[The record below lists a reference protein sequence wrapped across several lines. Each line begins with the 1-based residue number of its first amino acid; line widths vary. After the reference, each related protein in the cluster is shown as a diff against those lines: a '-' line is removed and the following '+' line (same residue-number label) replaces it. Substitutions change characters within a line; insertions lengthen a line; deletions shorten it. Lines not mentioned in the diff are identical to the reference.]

1 MAVLLEEV
9 VLAWF
14 LKFTFLSL
22 AEMWAPSMVLWSCA
36 DMFRLTELSICF
48 SAAEPWGHG
57 ARQSSEEWGFLSERL
72 AHLLASVEKSL
83 PHILTWT
90 VALNLWHSLKRK
102 IESSMFKRMFSMF
115 WSCFLSSARSSVGS
129 AFWAACAITP
139 RPSRKQRL
147 AVQWTP
153 NVQRVCNQKSKVKWL

>member
-1 MAVLLEEV
+1 MLLEEK

-14 LKFTFLSL
+14 LKFTFLSS

-36 DMFRLTELSICF
+36 DMFHLTELSACF

-72 AHLLASVEKSL
+72 AHLLASMEKSL

-90 VALNLWHSLKRK
+90 VALNLWHSLRRK
-102 IESSMFKRMFSMF
+102 IKSSMFKQIFSMF
-115 WSCFLSSARSSVGS
+115 WSYFLSSAWSSVGS
-129 AFWAACAITP
+129 AFWAVYVITP
-139 RPSRKQRL
+139 RPYRRQRL
-147 AVQWTP
+147 AVQWTL
-153 NVQRVCNQKSKVKWL
+153 NVQRICNQRSKIKWL